1 MSKEWR
7 ARQSATRELVSSAAD
22 YVLSRPRISTD
33 ALYGLCQL
41 TWITKDY
48 LKDGA
53 GYIKRA
59 KLPGLANVYGRD
71 VSKTDLEAAAKNVAA
86 KLGDP
91 KAARIIKRHTGIT
104 NLRNAYR
111 NTARIWIEQNRA
123 KVVDIIKRSRSI
135 KSDADGLKIT
145 ELIAQLP
152 GIPLRMVDGLKPTSA
167 ANLLTPVVFS
177 LDPRYRFPVING
189 NPGIRKL
196 LQGQGVKNATLS
208 QQYSAMV
215 KLIGRGGIL
224 DAGELDL
231 CAQEMKQF
239 QKGMTAVLQRKPE
252 SGPELKIKDEADIEV
267 VAKGGSRQRKA
278 LHNTM
283 TNIFREK
290 FEDLWS
296 LSEGKNK
303 AKYDIQVVGFDG
315 DLNLLIEAKSSADE
329 ADIRMAIGQLYAYS
343 FHLEEEENYKA
354 ILLPSKPARRVC
366 ELIEFLKMGLL
377 WYSPDWTM
385 KTQTDWLAEFVKGAA
400 KIEPRAPQQKL

>member
-7 ARQSATRELVSSAAD
+7 VRQSATRELVSSAAD

-41 TWITKDY
+41 TWITKDH

-71 VSKTDLEAAAKNVAA
+71 VSTTDLEGAAATVAS
-86 KLGDP
+86 KLVDR
-91 KAARIIKRHTGIT
+91 KAASVIKQHTGIT

-111 NTARIWIEQNRA
+111 NTARVWIEQNRA
-123 KVVDIIKRSRSI
+123 KVVDIVRRSRAI
-135 KSDADGLKIT
+135 KSDADGLKIA

-152 GIPLRMVDGLKPTSA
+152 GIPLRIADGLKPTSA

-196 LQGQGVKNATLS
+196 IQSQGVKNATLG
-208 QQYSAMV
+208 QKYSAMV
-215 KLIGRGGIL
+215 KLIGRDGIL

-231 CAQEMKQF
+231 RAQSMKQF
-239 QKGMTAVLQRKPE
+239 HKGMTAVLQPKPE
-252 SGPELKIKDEADIEV
+252 SGPELSVKDEADIEV
-267 VAKGGSRQRKA
+267 VAKGGSRIRMA

-283 TNIFREK
+283 TNIFREQ
-290 FEDLWS
+290 FDHEWN
-296 LSEGKNK
+296 LSEGKQD
-303 AKYDIQVVGFDG
+303 AKYDIQVDEFDE
-315 DLNLLIEAKSSADE
+315 DINLLIEVKSSVDE
-329 ADIRMAIGQLYAYS
+329 GDVRMAIGQLYAYS
-343 FHLEEEENYKA
+343 FHLDDEENYKA
-354 ILLPSKPARRVC
+354 VLLPSKPAERIC
-366 ELIEFLKMGLL
+366 KLLESLDIGLL
-377 WYSPDWTM
+377 WYSPDWTLI
-385 KTQTDWLAEFVKGAA
+385 TETYWLMDFVEVAA
-400 KIEPRAPQQKL
+400 KIKPRKPQRKS